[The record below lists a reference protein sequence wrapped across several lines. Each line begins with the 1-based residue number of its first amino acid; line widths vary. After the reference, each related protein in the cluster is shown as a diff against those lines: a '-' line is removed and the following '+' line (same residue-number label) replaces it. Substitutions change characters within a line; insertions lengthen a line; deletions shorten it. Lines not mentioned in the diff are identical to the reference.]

1 MALVKPLEATALEQR
16 CDPAPF
22 TFETT
27 AGWQDLNAVR
37 VPLGSAIVGDHPLT

>member
-1 MALVKPLEATALEQR
+1 MALVKPLEATALDQR

-27 AGWQDLNAVR
+27 ADLPDLNAVR
-37 VPLGSAIVGDHPLT
+37 VPLGSAISGITR